1 MTTLVDNLDT
11 ERSWRGGE
19 IRLDHERAGKGGG
32 RGLGCFV
39 RENQEG
45 IQRYD
50 LEIGIGGRQ
59 VTWG

>member
-1 MTTLVDNLDT
+1 MVGNLDT
-11 ERSWRGGE
+11 GRSWRGIE
-19 IRLDHERAGKGGG
+19 IRLDHERVGKGCGG
-32 RGLGCFV
+32 GLGRFF
-39 RENQEG
+39 REHQEG